1 MTDAQTEPA
10 PHANAAPSAETAPAG
25 SAGEADLTGAGAP
38 MKLPEAGPGKNGTG
52 KNGTNDAETGN
63 GLIREIMTGSGLVSL
78 LAVVVA
84 LLIGAILIAVTD
96 ARVAAAAGY
105 FFAQPGDTFA
115 AMWAAVSEAYGA
127 LLRGATYDPGARTWL
142 GQLGI
147 FETLTFATPLILAG
161 LSVTIAFRAGLFN
174 IGAQGQIILG
184 AIFAGAIGFG
194 IDLPPGIHL
203 LAVIIGGAVGG
214 AIWGGIAG
222 FLKART
228 GAHEVIVTIMLNY
241 IAVNLVLYLLKN
253 QLKDPGSSN
262 PVSPP
267 MHQSALFPLLLGPN
281 FRLHAG
287 FILAVLAVIA
297 VAWLLNRSTLGFEF
311 RAIGANPNAART
323 AGMVVSR
330 GYIVVMLISGA
341 LSGLAGVA
349 QVSGTERSLDAEV
362 AGNIGFDAITVA
374 LLGRST
380 PWGTFFAALLFGAF
394 KAGGTSMAVNADV
407 SIDIVLVVQSL
418 IVLFIAAP
426 PLVRAIFRIRSGP
439 AKTKPAKNKSIET
452 KTPGGAAA

>member
-1 MTDAQTEPA
+1 M
-10 PHANAAPSAETAPAG
+10 SG
-25 SAGEADLTGAGAP
+25 SA
-38 MKLPEAGPGKNGTG
+38 
-52 KNGTNDAETGN
+52 
-63 GLIREIMTGSGLVSL
+63 LVSV

-84 LLIGAILIAVTD
+84 LVIGGLLIAVTD
-96 ARVAAAAGY
+96 KRVAAASGY
-105 FFAQPGDTFA
+105 FFAEPGNTFA
-115 AMWAAVSEAYGA
+115 AAWTAVSEAYGA

-161 LSVTIAFRAGLFN
+161 LAVTIAFRAGLFN

-184 AIFAGAIGFG
+184 ATFAGAVGFG
-194 IDLPPGIHL
+194 LDLPPVIHL
-203 LAVIIGGAVGG
+203 LAVIVAGAIGG

-222 FLKART
+222 VLKART

-241 IAVNLVLYLLKN
+241 IALSLVLYLLKN
-253 QLKDPGSSN
+253 QLKAPGSTN
-262 PVSPP
+262 PVSPA
-267 MHQSALFPLLLGPN
+267 MKDSAVFPLLLGDN

-287 FILAVLAVIA
+287 FLLAVVAVVAI
-297 VAWLLNRSTLGFEF
+297 AWLLNRSTLGFEL
-311 RAIGANPNAART
+311 RAIGANPSAART
-323 AGMVVSR
+323 AGMIVSR

-341 LSGLAGVA
+341 LAGLAGVA
-349 QVSGTERSLDAEV
+349 QISGTEKSLDSEV
-362 AGNIGFDAITVA
+362 AGSIGFDAITVA

-426 PLVRAIFRIRSGP
+426 PLIRAMFRL
-439 AKTKPAKNKSIET
+439 
-452 KTPGGAAA
+452 KTPSTRGAGA